1 MFGFIRNSVQ
11 FLLVLVNTVPVHSD
25 AADAAKAEQ
34 NLRKVKGLV
43 YEGMNVTLD
52 LQDIFIKRDSKL
64 ICSSEVPYVSFLD
77 PDNNPVQE
85 LSGKKL

>member
-1 MFGFIRNSVQ
+1 MFGFIRNSVL
-11 FLLVLVNTVPVHSD
+11 FLVVLVITDPVHCD
-25 AADAAKAEQ
+25 AEQ

-43 YEGMNVTLD
+43 YEEMNVTLD

-64 ICSSEVPYVSFLD
+64 ICSSKVPYVSFLD

>member
-1 MFGFIRNSVQ
+1 MFGFIRNSVL
-11 FLLVLVNTVPVHSD
+11 FLVVLVITDPVHSD
-25 AADAAKAEQ
+25 AEQ

-43 YEGMNVTLD
+43 YEEMNVTLD
-52 LQDIFIKRDSKL
+52 LQDIFIKRDTKL

-77 PDNNPVQE
+77 QDNNPVQE

>member
-1 MFGFIRNSVQ
+1 MFGFIRNSEQ
-11 FLLVLVNTVPVHSD
+11 FLLVLVISGSVHSD
-25 AADAAKAEQ
+25 AADAEQ

-43 YEGMNVTLD
+43 YEEMNVTLD

-77 PDNNPVQE
+77 PDNNLVQE